1 MNVGGISGVG
11 AFSSEALE
19 IKAFRENQQDTV
31 SFADHLKNALNSVDN
46 MQNYSEEA
54 ANALAAGKADNID
67 EVVVAGQK
75 AEVALLLTIQV
86 RNKILDAYN
95 EIMRMQI

>member
-1 MNVGGISGVG
+1 MNIGGISGVG
-11 AFSSEALE
+11 AFSSEGLE
-19 IKAFRENQQDTV
+19 IKAFRENQQEAV
-31 SFADHLKNALNSVDN
+31 SFADYLKNALNNVSD

-54 ANALAAGKADNID
+54 ANALAAGKTDNID
-67 EVVVAGQK
+67 EVVIAGQK
-75 AEVALLLTIQV
+75 AEVALLLTLQV